1 MNRQDIL
8 GFLGSLMLF
17 SMAYLDPG
25 WRWFWALAGGV
36 ILVWSLYTT
45 FIGDEDDPTL
55 PLR

>member
-25 WRWFWALAGGV
+25 WRWFWAMAGGV
-36 ILVWSLYTT
+36 ILLWSFYTAI
-45 FIGDEDDPTL
+45 FG
-55 PLR
+55 RQN